1 MKHTEQAVAGGCSWG
16 GVRHMEAA
24 ASRAQGRQGRGTEGC
39 TEQSTPMRAPC
50 WPSSGWPRVAT
61 QPAGCTH
68 GLGETACAL
77 QWHSGRPHLL
87 SLLALS
93 VPARLVR
100 VRMCRCPPA
109 WSTTCSI
116 ARGIAYWS
124 VLRGRASALGLQ
136 RALGSACFAAALARP
151 ALPCSAQPGQLHGCN
166 PAEAAQPRPAS
177 ATRPKRTSMEAM
189 LRGGAS
195 RCRSGCQT
203 GAL

>member
-1 MKHTEQAVAGGCSWG
+1 MKYTEQAVAGGCSWG
-16 GVRHMEAA
+16 GVRRMEAA

-151 ALPCSAQPGQLHGCN
+151 ALLSPAGPAAWLQPRRGSSAQ
-166 PAEAAQPRPAS
+166 AR
-177 ATRPKRTSMEAM
+177 KRN
-189 LRGGAS
+189 
-195 RCRSGCQT
+195 
-203 GAL
+203 